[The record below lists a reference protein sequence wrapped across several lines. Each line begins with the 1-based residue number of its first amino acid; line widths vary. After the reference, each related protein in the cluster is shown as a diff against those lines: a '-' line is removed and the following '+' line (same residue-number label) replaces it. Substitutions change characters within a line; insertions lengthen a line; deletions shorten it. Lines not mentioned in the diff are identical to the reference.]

1 MGERRKGMMS
11 MRVGMTASRED
22 EERRKGMMSMRN
34 LPSENTIYR
43 GQRRTIH
50 YTQHYFQASLLLGP
64 ELECLCSLRRHYH
77 CSSPPRRRPPSFAT
91 RKNLRL
97 CRNQC

>member
-1 MGERRKGMMS
+1 MESITITSQSTK
-11 MRVGMTASRED
+11 
-22 EERRKGMMSMRN
+22 N
-34 LPSENTIYR
+34 LLHQNIQQQKRFQTSPSENTIYR